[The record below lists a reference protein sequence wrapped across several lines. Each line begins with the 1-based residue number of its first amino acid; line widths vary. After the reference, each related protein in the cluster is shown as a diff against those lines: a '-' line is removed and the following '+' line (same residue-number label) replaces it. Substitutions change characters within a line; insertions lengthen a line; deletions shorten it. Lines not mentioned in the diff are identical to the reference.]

1 MKLKM
6 FGAAA
11 LLALMCSFSS
21 CKKDYTC
28 TCTDSSGDKTNIEL
42 KNVTKS
48 QAKSACDTY
57 SLSGE
62 TCSL

>member
-1 MKLKM
+1 MKSTF

-28 TCTDSSGDKTNIEL
+28 TCTGNGTSFSYEL
-42 KNVTKS
+42 KDVSKSDAETACNVY
-48 QAKSACDTY
+48 AVGG
-57 SLSGE
+57 LN
-62 TCSL
+62 CSL